1 MIWRDIIFTEHYSQ
15 AGKIEE
21 IELLFLLVLILFAR
35 CLYAADNEVIFLTIE
50 GNLLERV
57 ELISE
62 DSDPETIIASYYD
75 LLPVPVGQEIKNRQ
89 QDLEKLLPDYEV
101 AYLAADSAEMA
112 EVRSEIDSKW
122 ARILVLHS
130 EFFSAEVM
138 LILNTAYVAKFG
150 DLLPENFNPQ
160 DAE

>member
-1 MIWRDIIFTEHYSQ
+1 MNFTELCSQ
-15 AGKIEE
+15 IFKTEQ
-21 IELLFLLVLILFAR
+21 LVPQFLLVFLLLVQ

-50 GNLLERV
+50 DNLLERI

-62 DSDPETIIASYYD
+62 DSDPETIIASYYN
-75 LLPVPVGQEIKNRQ
+75 LLPISVNQELTNRQ

-112 EVRSEIDSKW
+112 EVRSEMDLKW
-122 ARILVLHS
+122 AKILVLHF
-130 EFFSAEVM
+130 EFFNAEVM
-138 LILNTAYVAKFG
+138 RILNTAYVAKFG
-150 DLLPENFNPQ
+150 DLLPENFNPK

>member
-1 MIWRDIIFTEHYSQ
+1 MVWRDIIFTEHYSQ
-15 AGKIEE
+15 ASKIEE
-21 IELLFLLVLILFAR
+21 IELLFLLVLFLFAR
-35 CLYAADNEVIFLTIE
+35 CLHAADNEVIFLTIE

-75 LLPVPVGQEIKNRQ
+75 LLPAPVSQEIKNRQ
-89 QDLEKLLPDYEV
+89 KDLEKLLPDYEV

-130 EFFSAEVM
+130 EFFSAEVI

-150 DLLPENFNPQ
+150 DLLPENFTPQ

>member
-1 MIWRDIIFTEHYSQ
+1 M
-15 AGKIEE
+15 
-21 IELLFLLVLILFAR
+21 
-35 CLYAADNEVIFLTIE
+35 
-50 GNLLERV
+50 

-75 LLPVPVGQEIKNRQ
+75 LLPVPVSQEVKNRQ

-122 ARILVLHS
+122 ARILVLQS
-130 EFFSAEVM
+130 EYFSAEVM
-138 LILNTAYVAKFG
+138 LILNTAYVAMFG

>member
-1 MIWRDIIFTEHYSQ
+1 LVWRDIIFTEHYSQ
-15 AGKIEE
+15 ASKIEE
-21 IELLFLLVLILFAR
+21 IKLLFLLVLILCAR

-75 LLPVPVGQEIKNRQ
+75 LLPVPVSQEIKNRQ

>member
-1 MIWRDIIFTEHYSQ
+1 MTEHYLQ
-15 AGKIEE
+15 ASKTEGLV
-21 IELLFLLVLILFAR
+21 LLFLLVLCLFAR
-35 CLYAADNEVIFLTIE
+35 CLYAADSEVIFLTIE
-50 GNLLERV
+50 GNLLERI
-57 ELISE
+57 ERISE
-62 DSDPETIIASYYD
+62 DSDPETIIARYYD
-75 LLPVPVGQEIKNRQ
+75 LLPVPVSREIKNRQ

-130 EFFSAEVM
+130 EFFNAEVM
-138 LILNTAYVAKFG
+138 RILNTAYVAKFG
-150 DLLPENFNPQ
+150 DLLPENFNPK

>member
-1 MIWRDIIFTEHYSQ
+1 MAWRDIIFTKNYSQ
-15 AGKIEE
+15 TSKIEG
-21 IELLFLLVLILFAR
+21 IVIPFLLVLFLFAR
-35 CLYAADNEVIFLTIE
+35 CLNAADSEVIFLTIE

-75 LLPVPVGQEIKNRQ
+75 LLSVPISHEIKNRQ
-89 QDLEKLLPDYEV
+89 RDLEKLLPDYEV

-138 LILNTAYVAKFG
+138 IILNTAYVAKFG

>member
-1 MIWRDIIFTEHYSQ
+1 MC
-15 AGKIEE
+15 
-21 IELLFLLVLILFAR
+21 LFAR
-35 CLYAADNEVIFLTIE
+35 CLYAADSEVIFLTIE
-50 GNLLERV
+50 GNLLERT
-57 ELISE
+57 ERISE

-75 LLPVPVGQEIKNRQ
+75 LLPAPVSREIKNRQ

-122 ARILVLHS
+122 TRILVLHS
-130 EFFSAEVM
+130 EFFNAEVM
-138 LILNTAYVAKFG
+138 RILNTAYVAKFG
-150 DLLPENFNPQ
+150 DLLPENFNPK

>member
-1 MIWRDIIFTEHYSQ
+1 MC
-15 AGKIEE
+15 
-21 IELLFLLVLILFAR
+21 LFAR

-50 GNLLERV
+50 GNLLERI
-57 ELISE
+57 ERISE

-75 LLPVPVGQEIKNRQ
+75 LLPVPVSREIKNRQ

-112 EVRSEIDSKW
+112 EARSEINAKW

-130 EFFSAEVM
+130 EFFNAEVM
-138 LILNTAYVAKFG
+138 RILNTAYVAKFG
-150 DLLPENFNPQ
+150 DLLPENFNPK

>member
-1 MIWRDIIFTEHYSQ
+1 LVWRDIIFNEHYSQ
-15 AGKIEE
+15 ASKIEE
-21 IELLFLLVLILFAR
+21 IELLFLLVFFLFVR

-50 GNLLERV
+50 ENLLERV

-75 LLPVPVGQEIKNRQ
+75 LLPVPVSQEIKNRQ
-89 QDLEKLLPDYEV
+89 KDLEKLLPDYEV

-112 EVRSEIDSKW
+112 EVRSEMDSKW

-130 EFFSAEVM
+130 EYFSAEVM

>member
-1 MIWRDIIFTEHYSQ
+1 MTEHYSQ
-15 AGKIEE
+15 ASKTEGLV
-21 IELLFLLVLILFAR
+21 LLFLLVLSLFAR
-35 CLYAADNEVIFLTIE
+35 CLYAADSEVIFLTIE
-50 GNLLERV
+50 GNLLERI
-57 ELISE
+57 ERISE

-75 LLPVPVGQEIKNRQ
+75 LLPVPVSREIKNRQ

-112 EVRSEIDSKW
+112 EVRSEINAKW

-130 EFFSAEVM
+130 EFFNAEVM
-138 LILNTAYVAKFG
+138 RILNTAYVAKFG
-150 DLLPENFNPQ
+150 DLLPENFNPK

>member
-1 MIWRDIIFTEHYSQ
+1 MC
-15 AGKIEE
+15 
-21 IELLFLLVLILFAR
+21 LFAR
-35 CLYAADNEVIFLTIE
+35 CLYAADSEVIFLTIE
-50 GNLLERV
+50 GNLLERT
-57 ELISE
+57 ERISE
-62 DSDPETIIASYYD
+62 DSDPETIIARYYD
-75 LLPVPVGQEIKNRQ
+75 LLPVPVSREIKNRQ

-130 EFFSAEVM
+130 EFFNAEVM
-138 LILNTAYVAKFG
+138 RILNTAYVAKFG
-150 DLLPENFNPQ
+150 DLLPENFNPK

>member
-1 MIWRDIIFTEHYSQ
+1 MVWRDIIFNEHYSQ
-15 AGKIEE
+15 ASKIEE
-21 IELLFLLVLILFAR
+21 IELLFLLVFFLFVR

-50 GNLLERV
+50 ENLLERV

-75 LLPVPVGQEIKNRQ
+75 LLPVPVSQEIKNRQ
-89 QDLEKLLPDYEV
+89 KDLEKLLPDYEV

-112 EVRSEIDSKW
+112 EVRSEMDSKW

-130 EFFSAEVM
+130 EYFSAEVM

>member
-1 MIWRDIIFTEHYSQ
+1 MS
-15 AGKIEE
+15 
-21 IELLFLLVLILFAR
+21 LFAR
-35 CLYAADNEVIFLTIE
+35 CLYAADSEVIFLTIE
-50 GNLLERV
+50 GNLLERI
-57 ELISE
+57 ERISE

-75 LLPVPVGQEIKNRQ
+75 LLTEPVSREIKNRQ

-130 EFFSAEVM
+130 EFFNAEVM
-138 LILNTAYVAKFG
+138 RILNTAYVAKFG
-150 DLLPENFNPQ
+150 DLLPENFNPK

>member
-1 MIWRDIIFTEHYSQ
+1 MAWRDIIFTEHYSQ
-15 AGKIEE
+15 ASKIEGLV
-21 IELLFLLVLILFAR
+21 LLFLIVLCLFAR
-35 CLYAADNEVIFLTIE
+35 CLYAADSEVIFLTIE
-50 GNLLERV
+50 GNLLERI

-75 LLPVPVGQEIKNRQ
+75 LLPASVSREIKNRQ

-112 EVRSEIDSKW
+112 EVRSEINSKW

-130 EFFSAEVM
+130 EFFNAEVM
-138 LILNTAYVAKFG
+138 RILNTAYVAKFG
-150 DLLPENFNPQ
+150 DLLPENFNPK

>member
-1 MIWRDIIFTEHYSQ
+1 MTEHYLQ
-15 AGKIEE
+15 ASKTEGLV
-21 IELLFLLVLILFAR
+21 LLFLLVLSLFAR
-35 CLYAADNEVIFLTIE
+35 CLYAADSEVIFLTIE
-50 GNLLERV
+50 GNLLERI
-57 ELISE
+57 ERISE
-62 DSDPETIIASYYD
+62 DSDPETIIARYYD
-75 LLPVPVGQEIKNRQ
+75 LLPVPVSREIKNRQ

-122 ARILVLHS
+122 ARILILHS

-138 LILNTAYVAKFG
+138 IILNTAYVAKFG

>member
-1 MIWRDIIFTEHYSQ
+1 MIFTELCSQ
-15 AGKIEE
+15 IFKTEQ
-21 IELLFLLVLILFAR
+21 LVPQFLLVFLLLVR

-50 GNLLERV
+50 DNLLERI

-62 DSDPETIIASYYD
+62 DSDPETIIASYYN
-75 LLPVPVGQEIKNRQ
+75 LLPISVNQELTNRQ

-112 EVRSEIDSKW
+112 EVRSEMDLKW
-122 ARILVLHS
+122 AKILVLHF
-130 EFFSAEVM
+130 EFFNAEVM
-138 LILNTAYVAKFG
+138 RILNTAYVAKFG
-150 DLLPENFNPQ
+150 DLLPENFNPK

>member
-1 MIWRDIIFTEHYSQ
+1 MNFTELCSQ
-15 AGKIEE
+15 IFKTEQ
-21 IELLFLLVLILFAR
+21 LVPQFLLVFLLLVQ

-75 LLPVPVGQEIKNRQ
+75 LLPVPVSQEVKNRQ

>member
-1 MIWRDIIFTEHYSQ
+1 MSKTE
-15 AGKIEE
+15 GLV
-21 IELLFLLVLILFAR
+21 LLFLLVLSLFAR
-35 CLYAADNEVIFLTIE
+35 CLYAADSEVIFLTVG
-50 GNLLERV
+50 GNLLERI
-57 ELISE
+57 ERISE
-62 DSDPETIIASYYD
+62 DSDPETIIARYYD
-75 LLPVPVGQEIKNRQ
+75 LLPVPVSREIKNRQ

>member
-1 MIWRDIIFTEHYSQ
+1 MAWRDIIFTKNYSQ
-15 AGKIEE
+15 TSKIEG
-21 IELLFLLVLILFAR
+21 IVIPFLLVLFLFAR
-35 CLYAADNEVIFLTIE
+35 CLYAADSEVIFLTIE

-75 LLPVPVGQEIKNRQ
+75 LLSVPISHEIKNRQ
-89 QDLEKLLPDYEV
+89 RDLEKLLPDYEV

-112 EVRSEIDSKW
+112 EVRSEIDLKW

-138 LILNTAYVAKFG
+138 HILNTAYVAKFG

>member
-1 MIWRDIIFTEHYSQ
+1 MS
-15 AGKIEE
+15 
-21 IELLFLLVLILFAR
+21 LCAR
-35 CLYAADNEVIFLTIE
+35 CLYAADSEVIFLTIE
-50 GNLLERV
+50 GNLLERI
-57 ELISE
+57 ERISE

-75 LLPVPVGQEIKNRQ
+75 LLPVPVSREIKNRQ

-122 ARILVLHS
+122 AKILVLHS

-138 LILNTAYVAKFG
+138 RILNTAYAAKFG
-150 DLLPENFNPQ
+150 DLLPENFNPK

>member
-1 MIWRDIIFTEHYSQ
+1 MS
-15 AGKIEE
+15 
-21 IELLFLLVLILFAR
+21 LFAR
-35 CLYAADNEVIFLTIE
+35 CLYAADSEVIFLTIE
-50 GNLLERV
+50 GNLLERI
-57 ELISE
+57 ERISE

-75 LLPVPVGQEIKNRQ
+75 LLPLPVSREIKNRQ

-122 ARILVLHS
+122 TRILVLHS
-130 EFFSAEVM
+130 EFFNAEVM
-138 LILNTAYVAKFG
+138 RILNTAYVAKFG
-150 DLLPENFNPQ
+150 DLLPENFNPK